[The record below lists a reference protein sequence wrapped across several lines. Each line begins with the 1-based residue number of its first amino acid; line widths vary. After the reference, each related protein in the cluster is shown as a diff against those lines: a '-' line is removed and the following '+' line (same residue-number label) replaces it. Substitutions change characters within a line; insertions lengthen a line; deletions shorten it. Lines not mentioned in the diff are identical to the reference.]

1 MPPTNY
7 DSSELTRRRNA
18 VALAT
23 YNTSLQNYRNT
34 VNINTS
40 RTEQPSFQVLTVVT
54 ERKIGG
60 CLCTDTMFY
69 RRNVGA
75 TCGSCS

>member
-18 VALAT
+18 ATLAG
-23 YNTSLQNYRNT
+23 YNTSLQNARAAG
-34 VNINTS
+34 NIYTS

-54 ERKIGG
+54 ERKFGG
-60 CLCTDTMFY
+60 CLCSDINFY

-75 TCGSCS
+75 TCGTC

>member
-18 VALAT
+18 VALAAFSR
-23 YNTSLQNYRNT
+23 SLESARASG
-34 VNINTS
+34 NIYTS